1 MGSVGELDILV
12 DEVMGQGGRV
22 YGTTAIKVRDLEEK
36 DIESL
41 WHLRD
46 GDLKTPTHTVTKI
59 RHAHHAL
66 ARLVAEGRKF
76 PEIAAITGYSPT
88 YISLMQVDPAF
99 KNLVDYYKTNIQ
111 EVFISVHERM
121 ASLSMLA
128 AEELQERLTEAPE
141 EFSRRELLEVVEKTA
156 DRTGFGPR
164 TTQVNVN
171 LDLADRLQKARS
183 RVDGIQAPSQGPQLT
198 EPPQL
203 LELRPNKDSE

>member
-1 MGSVGELDILV
+1 MAS
-12 DEVMGQGGRV
+12 R
-22 YGTTAIKVRDLEEK
+22 VRDLTKE
-36 DIESL
+36 DIGKL
-41 WHLRD
+41 WALREN
-46 GDLKTPTHTVTKI
+46 DLQEGYTQSTSVLKI
-59 RHAHHAL
+59 RETHHAL
-66 ARLVAEGRKF
+66 ARLVADGRKIV
-76 PEIAAITGYSPT
+76 EIAAITGYAPT
-88 YISLMQVDPAF
+88 YINMLKSDPAF
-99 KNLVDYYKTNIQ
+99 KNLVDHYKEAIS
-111 EVFISVHERM
+111 EVYVTVHERM

-198 EPPQL
+198 RLP
-203 LELRPNKDSE
+203 SC